1 MKAKEQVLELLE
13 HTKGDYISGSELAK
27 QVGVSRNAIWK
38 AIKSL
43 QEEGYAIEAG
53 TNKGYCLKQE
63 NDILSVQS
71 ISKYLP
77 KELSAIRLEVYKTID
92 STNTRIK
99 EYATQGEAEGHDA
112 GEWDG
117 ASIRRQAAESISAFC
132 FVRSLLHRNRYF

>member
-99 EYATQGEAEGHDA
+99 EYATQDV

-117 ASIRRQAAESISAFC
+117 ASIHRQAAEFISAFC
-132 FVRSLLHRNRYF
+132 SDRSLLHRNRYF